1 MNVVPLT
8 AEVGRATGKGPARR
22 LRAQGKVP
30 GTVYGLSL
38 PAVSVS
44 VDRSELRRALTT
56 PAGINALIQ
65 LSYGDQQH
73 YTLVKEIQR
82 HPVRRDPIHVDL
94 QRIDPERPMR
104 LNVPIVM
111 VGEAKKVTSGGG
123 IVEQAMSSLAVS
135 VRPDSIPNEI
145 TVDIRNLEID
155 HAITV
160 EQLQL
165 PDGVTTDVD
174 PTAAVVTASL
184 TRAAMVAMRA
194 AAASSSTQAAGEAGE
209 AGEGEAAGESESPA
223 ENGEGDSGG
232 DA

>member
-22 LRAQGKVP
+22 LRAQGKIP

-123 IVEQAMSSLAVS
+123 IVEQAMSSLVVS

-155 HAITV
+155 HVITV

-184 TRAAMVAMRA
+184 TRAAMVALRA
-194 AAASSSTQAAGEAGE
+194 AAATSNAEAAADGET
-209 AGEGEAAGESESPA
+209 AGESESPA
-223 ENGEGDSGG
+223 EDDEGDSGG